1 MENLSLDRGTDIS
14 KESIIINQESKFDN
28 DVTRLI
34 NIYYLVSTGFLETYR
49 VTLDWSV
56 HEERSKSNIRTV
68 Y

>member
-14 KESIIINQESKFDN
+14 KESIIINQESKFVN

-49 VTLDWSV
+49 VTLD
-56 HEERSKSNIRTV
+56 
-68 Y
+68 